1 VRLFHDRV
9 DAGRQLAGKLT
20 SYAGRPDVVVL
31 GLARGGVAV
40 AAQVAQAL
48 AAPMDV
54 LVVRKLSVPGHE
66 ELAMGA
72 VASGG
77 AEVLDQE
84 VVRHLGIGDQA
95 VRLVAAREL
104 SELERRQRVYRD
116 RRAALPLA
124 GKVVILIDDGLAT
137 GSSMRA
143 AVKAVRAQGPSR
155 VVVATPV
162 ASAETCSELGQDA
175 DEIVCGETPAFF
187 TAVRQW
193 YEDFS
198 PTTDEEVRAALVRT
212 AAPAKDPAPPAAA
225 PPLPP
230 PVDPDLASVE
240 AVRRSAWRLRDD
252 RRDFDELLQRMG
264 QARVVLI
271 GEATHGT
278 HDFYRTRIHLTRR
291 LVVEHGFR
299 AVAVEADWP
308 DAYRVNR
315 YVRDQSP
322 DAEAVDA
329 LADFARFPTW
339 MWRNA
344 DVLEFV
350 GWLRD
355 HNDRLADDR
364 DKVGFYGLDLYSL
377 FTSMQAV
384 VAYLERVDPPAAA
397 RARQRYA
404 CFDHFGADSQK
415 YGFSAA
421 LKVAASCE
429 DQVVAQLA
437 DMRRYA
443 GELGGGGPMPS
454 DESFFAEQ
462 NARVVKNAE
471 QYYRA
476 MFRGRV
482 SSWNLRDQHMMETL
496 QALLAQLDR
505 DGGGEGTKLVVWAH
519 NSHLGDARA
528 TDMAGLGELNLG
540 QLVRQAFRRDSFSLG
555 FTTYEGT
562 VTAASEWDEP
572 AERKRVR
579 PALAR
584 SYEAIFHETGLE
596 RFVLMFGDDTAAT
609 APLRERRLE
618 RAIGVVYLPETE
630 RLSHYFEASLP
641 DQFDAVIHLD
651 ETRAVEPLERTATW
665 RTGELPETYPSAV

>member
-1 VRLFHDRV
+1 VRLFHDRH
-9 DAGRQLAGKLT
+9 DAGRQLAEKLKE
-20 SYAGRPDVVVL
+20 YAGQPDVVVL
-31 GLARGGVAV
+31 GLPRGGVPV
-40 AAQVAQAL
+40 AAEVARAL
-48 AAPMDV
+48 GAPMDV
-54 LVVRKLSVPGHE
+54 FVVRKLGVPGHE

-72 VASGG
+72 VAAGG
-77 AEVLDQE
+77 VEVLNQD
-84 VVRHLGIGDQA
+84 VVTHLGISDQA
-95 VRLVAAREL
+95 VRQVAAREL
-104 SELERRQRVYRD
+104 AELERRQRAYRD
-116 RRAALPLA
+116 GRAAVALT

-137 GSSMRA
+137 GASMRA
-143 AVKAVRAQGPSR
+143 AVGAVRAQAPRR

-162 ASAETCSELGQDA
+162 AAADTCAELRREV
-175 DEIVCGETPAFF
+175 DEIVCGETPTFF
-187 TAVRQW
+187 TAVGQW

-198 PTTDEEVRAALVRT
+198 PTTDEEVRAALTET
-212 AAPAKDPAPPAAA
+212 APGATSPAPPAATSSRVA
-225 PPLPP
+225 PA
-230 PVDPDLASVE
+230 DSDAACVE
-240 AVRRSAWRLRDD
+240 AVRRSAWHLRDD
-252 RRDFDELLQRMG
+252 PRDYDELVNRMG
-264 QARVVLI
+264 NARVVLL

-278 HDFYRTRIHLTRR
+278 HEFYRTRIHLTKR

-355 HNDRLADDR
+355 HNDRLADDQ

-384 VAYLERVDPPAAA
+384 VTYLDRVDPPGAA

-421 LKVAASCE
+421 LKLATSCE

-443 GELGGGGPMPS
+443 SELGGGGPMPS

-471 QYYRA
+471 EYYRA

-482 SSWNLRDQHMMETL
+482 SSWNLRDQHMMQTL

-505 DGGGEGTKLVVWAH
+505 AGDRTKLVVWAH

-540 QLVRQAFRRDSFSLG
+540 QLVRQTFRHDAFSLG

-579 PALAR
+579 PALPH
-584 SYEAIFHETGLE
+584 SYEAILHAAGLE
-596 RFVLMFGDDTAAT
+596 RFVLMFGEDADADAR
-609 APLRERRLE
+609 LRERRLE
-618 RAIGVVYLPETE
+618 RAIGVVYLPDTE

-641 DQFDAVIHLD
+641 AQFDAVIHVD

>member
-1 VRLFHDRV
+1 MRLFHDRR
-9 DAGRQLAGKLT
+9 DAGRQLAAKLK
-20 SYAGRPDVVVL
+20 SYAGQPDVVVL
-31 GLARGGVAV
+31 GLPRGGVPV
-40 AAQVAQAL
+40 AAEVARAL
-48 AAPMDV
+48 GAPMDV
-54 LVVRKLSVPGHE
+54 LVVRKLGVPGQP

-72 VASGG
+72 IAAGGVQVLNQGLLSHLAIADEAVREVASRER
-77 AEVLDQE
+77 AELD
-84 VVRHLGIGDQA
+84 
-95 VRLVAAREL
+95 
-104 SELERRQRVYRD
+104 RRQRAYRGG
-116 RRAALPLA
+116 RPPVELA
-124 GKVVILIDDGLAT
+124 GKVAVLIDDGLAT
-137 GSSMRA
+137 GASMRA
-143 AVKAVRAQGPSR
+143 AIEAVRAQGTRR

-162 ASAETCSELGQDA
+162 ASVETCEELRREV

-187 TAVRQW
+187 TAVGQW

-198 PTTDEEVRAALVRT
+198 PTTDEEVRAALAETEAPSPRT
-212 AAPAKDPAPPAAA
+212 GPADRDAAA
-225 PPLPP
+225 
-230 PVDPDLASVE
+230 VA

-252 RRDFDELLQRMG
+252 PRDFDELLHRMG
-264 QARVVLI
+264 DARVVLI

-278 HDFYRTRIHLTRR
+278 HEFYRTRIHLTRR
-291 LVVEHGFR
+291 LIVEHGFR

-384 VAYLERVDPPAAA
+384 ITYLDRVDPAAAA

-421 LKVAASCE
+421 LKLAASCE
-429 DQVVAQLA
+429 SEVVAQLA

-443 GELGGGGPMPS
+443 GELGGGGPIPD

-471 QYYRA
+471 EYYRA

-482 SSWNLRDQHMMETL
+482 SSWNLRDQHMMQTL
-496 QALLAQLDR
+496 QALLAHLDR
-505 DGGGEGTKLVVWAH
+505 AGEQTKVVVWAH

-540 QLVRQAFRRDSFSLG
+540 QLVRQAFKRQAFSLG

-579 PALAR
+579 PALPH
-584 SYEAIFHETGLE
+584 SHEAIFHETGLE
-596 RFVLMFGDDTAAT
+596 RFLLMLTSAGAGSELT
-609 APLRERRLE
+609 ERRLE
-618 RAIGVVYLPETE
+618 RAIGVVYAPETE
-630 RLSHYFEASLP
+630 RLSHYFEACLP
-641 DQFDAVIHLD
+641 AQFDAVIHLD

-665 RTGELPETYPSAV
+665 RACEVPETYPSAV

>member
-1 VRLFHDRV
+1 MRLFQDRH
-9 DAGRQLAGKLT
+9 DAGRQLSAKLQK
-20 SYAGRPDVVVL
+20 YAGEPDVVVL
-31 GLARGGVAV
+31 GLPRGGVPV
-40 AAQVAQAL
+40 AAEVARAL
-48 AAPMDV
+48 HAPLDV
-54 LVVRKLSVPGHE
+54 LVVRKLGVPGHE

-72 VASGG
+72 IAPGD
-77 AEVLDQE
+77 AQVLNQE
-84 VVRHLGIGDQA
+84 VVNHLGITDQA
-95 VRLVAAREL
+95 IREAAARERA
-104 SELERRQRVYRD
+104 ELERRQRAYRGN
-116 RRAALPLA
+116 RPPLELR
-124 GKVVILIDDGLAT
+124 GKVVILVDDGLAT
-137 GSSMRA
+137 GASMRA
-143 AVKAVRAQGPSR
+143 AVGAVRAQGPRR
-155 VVVATPV
+155 VVVASPV
-162 ASAETCSELGQDA
+162 ASGDSCAELGREV
-175 DEIVCGETPAFF
+175 DEIVCGETPTFF
-187 TAVRQW
+187 TAVGQW

-198 PTTDEEVRAALVRT
+198 PTTDEEVRDALAGVPAGGT
-212 AAPAKDPAPPAAA
+212 PAPADREAAA
-225 PPLPP
+225 I
-230 PVDPDLASVE
+230 D
-240 AVRRSAWRLRDD
+240 AVRRSAWPLRDD
-252 RRDFDELLQRMG
+252 PRDFDELLNHMG
-264 QARVVLI
+264 RARVVMI

-278 HDFYRTRIHLTRR
+278 HEFYRTRIHLTKR
-291 LVVEHGFR
+291 LIVEHGFR
-299 AVAVEADWP
+299 AVAAEADWP

-322 DAEAVDA
+322 DTEAVDA

-344 DVLEFV
+344 DMLAFV

-384 VAYLERVDPPAAA
+384 VSYLERVDPAGAAQ
-397 RARQRYA
+397 ARQRYA

-421 LKVAASCE
+421 LKLAPSCE
-429 DQVVAQLA
+429 NQVVAQLA

-443 GELGGGGPMPS
+443 GELGGGGPMPG

-476 MFRGRV
+476 MFRGRS
-482 SSWNLRDQHMMETL
+482 SSWNLRDQHMLEML
-496 QALLAQLDR
+496 QALLGHLDGPSQGPSDR
-505 DGGGEGTKLVVWAH
+505 AKVVVWAH

-528 TDMAGLGELNLG
+528 TDMAGLGEVNLG
-540 QLVRQAFRRDSFSLG
+540 QLARHTFGRETFSLG

-562 VTAASEWDEP
+562 VTAASAWDEP

-579 PALAR
+579 PALPG
-584 SYEAIFHETGLE
+584 SYEAIFHAAGLE
-596 RFVLMFGDDTAAT
+596 RLLLMFGDGSDAA
-609 APLRERRLE
+609 APLAERRLE
-618 RAIGVVYLPETE
+618 RAIGVVYSPETE

-641 DQFDAVIHLD
+641 AQFDAVIHLD